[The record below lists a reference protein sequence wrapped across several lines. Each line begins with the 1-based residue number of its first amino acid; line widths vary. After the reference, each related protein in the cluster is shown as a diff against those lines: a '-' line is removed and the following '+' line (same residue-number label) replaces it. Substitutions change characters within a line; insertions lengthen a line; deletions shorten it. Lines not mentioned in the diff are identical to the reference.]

1 MKIEDIRAKTDSE
14 LEFDLANLKKELF
27 DARFRASMGTDSN
40 TCRIRDLRRSIA
52 RINTILHERANGV
65 RGAAAK

>member
-40 TCRIRDLRRSIA
+40 TGRIRDLRRSIA
-52 RINTILHERANGV
+52 RINTILHERATGV

>member
-14 LEFDLANLKKELF
+14 LEYDLGNLKKELF
-27 DARFRASMGTDSN
+27 ETRFRASMGTDAN
-40 TCRIRDLRRSIA
+40 TGRIREMRRSIA
-52 RINTILHERANGV
+52 RIRTVLHERETGV